1 MAFCEAL
8 LLLRTSRLR
17 RTAAVQQAIGIA
29 AAELLEEIQQTVRH
43 HLIPRDGRGADIRNL
58 DVLLLRE
65 GPSGEQPHFSE

>member
-1 MAFCEAL
+1 
-8 LLLRTSRLR
+8 
-17 RTAAVQQAIGIA
+17 VQQAIGIA